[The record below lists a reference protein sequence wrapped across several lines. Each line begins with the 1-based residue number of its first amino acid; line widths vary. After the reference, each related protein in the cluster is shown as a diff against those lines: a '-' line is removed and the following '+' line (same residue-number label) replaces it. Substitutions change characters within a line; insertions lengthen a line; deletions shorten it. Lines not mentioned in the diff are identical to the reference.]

1 MSVDQSIQHLAT
13 LRSYGGADSTAPS
26 FIRPQYVRYNSIA
39 KAQDLGAIASLDA
52 IVSGTV
58 GAEAGAPTLFFR
70 VETLA
75 RARIGIAKASINR
88 FVDATISI
96 GVVDEKLDPLP
107 VGDSGFV
114 EPAETY
120 GNPPGT
126 SGLLPPGIYYFTITS
141 SRWQIQPFEVFIT
154 VISNRELEG
163 DTTGSLILEGRLA
176 LVKLDGAAGGL
187 LDATAAAPTG
197 SALDLLV
204 GSAGGILEISSGLA
218 ILGGTAGGTLIL
230 SGSFGTRWE
239 IEGSAGGTAPV
250 NADLTVFTPY

>member
-1 MSVDQSIQHLAT
+1 MAVDQSEQHVAT
-13 LRSYGGADSTAPS
+13 LRSYGGADVTAPS
-26 FIRPQYVRYNSIA
+26 FIRPQYVRYNSIS
-39 KAQDLGAIASLDA
+39 KAQDLGAVASLDA

-75 RARIGIAKASINR
+75 PARLGIAKTPINR

-96 GVVDEKLDPLP
+96 GVVDENLDPMP
-107 VGDSGFV
+107 IGDSGFV

-126 SGLLPPGIYYFTITS
+126 SGILPKGIYYFTVKS
-141 SRWQIQPFEVFIT
+141 SRWQVQPFEIFLT

-163 DTTGSLILEGRLA
+163 AATGLMSPSARLA
-176 LVKLDGAAGGL
+176 LVKLEGAAGGL
-187 LDATAAAPTG
+187 LDPSGTMPTG
-197 SALDLLV
+197 SALDLLI
-204 GSAGGILEISSGLA
+204 GSAGGILEITSGLA

-230 SGSFGTRWE
+230 SGSFGNRWE
-239 IEGSAGGTAPV
+239 IVGTAGGTAPV